1 VAATVVTFL
10 KRRPQA
16 TDKIPIIMTVG
27 ADRIGSGGIIASL
40 ARPGGDVTGISA
52 LASSG

>member
-16 TDKIPIIMTVG
+16 TDKIPIIMT